1 MKNRVIWGIAGGV
14 VVGAVFGFFIEPVFH
29 RSNHEAGSKQVRLGE
44 GKYTNPLLECEVAA
58 GTIDAEKQNFE
69 PEMQSFVSGIERR
82 NGVDSVAVYFRDL
95 NNGPAFGIQSNEP
108 FVPASLLKV
117 PVMMSYLKYA
127 DSNPGI
133 LKEKIT
139 FTESLKTNDINQ
151 LIPPEEH
158 LKVGQSYT
166 VDELIEKMIIYSD
179 NESLLLLSSK
189 LPLENQIY
197 LYQLLGVDPSVI
209 SNPSASLT
217 VRQYSAFFRI
227 MFNASW
233 LSQEMSEKALTLLA
247 NTKFKEGLSKG
258 IPAEIPLA
266 HKFGERLLQDG
277 KQHMHDCGIV
287 YYPGHPYL
295 LCVMTRGSDIP
306 VLEQSIGD
314 VSAFVYS
321 KIKAQYP
328 Y

>member
-1 MKNRVIWGIAGGV
+1 MKIPLVWGV
-14 VVGAVFGFFIEPVFH
+14 VGGILIGGIGGFFIEPIF
-29 RSNHEAGSKQVRLGE
+29 RTLNSNDTSHQVRLGE
-44 GKYTNPLLECEVAA
+44 GRYTNPLLECEVAA
-58 GTIDAEKQNFE
+58 GSIDAEKQNFE
-69 PEMQSFVSGIERR
+69 HEMESFV
-82 NGVDSVAVYFRDL
+82 NGVERGNGVTAVAVYFRDL
-95 NNGPAFGIQSNEP
+95 NNGPAFGIHSNEP

-127 DSNPGI
+127 DQNPEI
-133 LKEKIT
+133 LRERIV
-139 FTESLKTNDINQ
+139 FTESLETQDINQ

-158 LKVGQSYT
+158 LEVGKSYT
-166 VDELIEKMIIYSD
+166 VDELITKMITYSD
-179 NESLLLLSSK
+179 NQSLLLLSSK
-189 LPLENQIY
+189 LPTENQIY
-197 LYQLLGVDPSVI
+197 LFQLLGVDPGVI
-209 SNPSASLT
+209 SDPSSSLT

-258 IPAEIPLA
+258 VPSEIPLA
-266 HKFGERLLQDG
+266 HKFGERLLADG
-277 KQHMHDCGIV
+277 KQHMHDCGII
-287 YYPGHPYL
+287 YYPHHPYL
-295 LCVMTRGSDIP
+295 LCVMTRGTDIP
-306 VLEQSIGD
+306 NLEKAIGD